1 MTISSNQP
9 VSNFTQQNKTAN
21 FLIDRGLRRTQNT
34 RSRHQQYSITS
45 TIGRN
50 TGIFVILHGNHA
62 WDIAVR
68 ARYAR
73 STSILKYHCKEW
85 IQLSPTCGLGSSG
98 VYTPRRSSAH
108 GYVAGAQRSGVVCV
122 KSLFY

>member
-62 WDIAVR
+62 LGHRGARAVR
-68 ARYAR
+68 AEY
-73 STSILKYHCKEW
+73 KYTK
-85 IQLSPTCGLGSSG
+85 IPL
-98 VYTPRRSSAH
+98 
-108 GYVAGAQRSGVVCV
+108 
-122 KSLFY
+122 

>member
-50 TGIFVILHGNHA
+50 TGIFVTFRKSCMGHRGA
-62 WDIAVR
+62 RAVR
-68 ARYAR
+68 AEY
-73 STSILKYHCKEW
+73 KYTK
-85 IQLSPTCGLGSSG
+85 IPL
-98 VYTPRRSSAH
+98 
-108 GYVAGAQRSGVVCV
+108 
-122 KSLFY
+122 

>member
-45 TIGRN
+45 TIGRKY
-50 TGIFVILHGNHA
+50 
-62 WDIAVR
+62 WDFRDITWKSCMGHRGARAVR
-68 ARYAR
+68 AEY
-73 STSILKYHCKEW
+73 KYTK
-85 IQLSPTCGLGSSG
+85 IPL
-98 VYTPRRSSAH
+98 
-108 GYVAGAQRSGVVCV
+108 
-122 KSLFY
+122 

>member
-21 FLIDRGLRRTQNT
+21 FLIDRELRRTQNT

-50 TGIFVILHGNHA
+50 TGIFVIFHGNHA

-85 IQLSPTCGLGSSG
+85 IQ
-98 VYTPRRSSAH
+98 
-108 GYVAGAQRSGVVCV
+108 
-122 KSLFY
+122 

>member
-50 TGIFVILHGNHA
+50 AGIFWIFHGKSCMGHRGA
-62 WDIAVR
+62 RAVR
-68 ARYAR
+68 AEY
-73 STSILKYHCKEW
+73 KYTK
-85 IQLSPTCGLGSSG
+85 IPL
-98 VYTPRRSSAH
+98 
-108 GYVAGAQRSGVVCV
+108 
-122 KSLFY
+122 